1 VQSAVLLLCSVR
13 NSLCRPPS
21 AEVCHDKEQLVCKLA
36 TATPSTTEAMCLPM
50 NPDLPLQDVPRSQL
64 ATG

>member
-1 VQSAVLLLCSVR
+1 M
-13 NSLCRPPS
+13 
-21 AEVCHDKEQLVCKLA
+21 CKLV

-50 NPDLPLQDVPRSQL
+50 TPDLSLQDVPHSQL